1 MSKKITLE
9 FTYAELDAYYFGA
22 TNIWDHS
29 DAVKAVFECCGGFK
43 DEDRPN
49 QKAKA
54 GYRAEEK
61 IRAALAEYRRRR
73 PSEFKK

>member
-9 FTYAELDAYYFGA
+9 FTYAELDAYHYGA
-22 TNIWDHS
+22 SNIWGYA
-29 DAVKAVFECCGGFK
+29 DAVKNVFEYCGGFK
-43 DEDRPN
+43 DEDHPN
-49 QKAKA
+49 QTAKA